1 MSSGRMLR
9 WAASAKATAIVK
21 DRLVT
26 SEVPAKVSVYESG
39 GC

>member
-9 WAASAKATAIVK
+9 WAASARATAMMK